1 MLTDSGIRC
10 GNAREL
16 SAPDPGK
23 GTCLS
28 AYRPPDKVV
37 SHLRNLSYKYT
48 SSRQELPSNLTI
60 ITRFIFIG

>member
-10 GNAREL
+10 GNAI
-16 SAPDPGK
+16 GK
-23 GTCLS
+23 GTYLS
-28 AYRPPDKVV
+28 AYRPPDKFV

-60 ITRFIFIG
+60 ITRFIFIV

>member
-16 SAPDPGK
+16 S
-23 GTCLS
+23 LS
-28 AYRPPDKVV
+28 TLGERLAYRPPDKVV